1 MIDLG
6 NYKDYF
12 SEKVGEILNQAVE
25 ESKKRQHGNLGVEH
39 LFIAFSRVE
48 DTFFKEVMS
57 ELAFPCFF
65 SGIPWS
71 RDASYF

>member
-39 LFIAFSRVE
+39 LFIQLILQRIRMKGTLKLLKIDE
-48 DTFFKEVMS
+48 
-57 ELAFPCFF
+57 
-65 SGIPWS
+65 
-71 RDASYF
+71 